1 MKKIQLKKLE
11 EIAQQATKVE
21 LEKYVIPDEI
31 RGGLVLTTIF
41 EGDDRIFVLYVP
53 SEHRSDADVIAR
65 TRVNAVSG
73 NVSVE
78 ISNLEKRQ

>member
-11 EIAQQATKVE
+11 EIAQQATKAE
-21 LEKYVIPDEI
+21 LENYVIPDEI
-31 RGGLVLTTIF
+31 RGSLVLTTIF

-53 SEHRSDADVIAR
+53 GEHRSDAHVIAR
-65 TRVNAVSG
+65 TRVNAISG

-78 ISNLEKRQ
+78 ISNLEMKQ